1 MQFVTPAEIDAA
13 LSRVYASPEFAE
25 RATPALLQLVA
36 DLWDAFWLWVWSL
49 IPRVVAGMMGSA
61 MPWII
66 GGLLVAAAV
75 WALVLLLGSRVHVR
89 HGAARSVVRTRS
101 TGPLSRDAAQWELAA
116 RNAAELGRFR
126 EAAHALYL
134 AAVLRLEERGVL
146 RYHTGKTP
154 GDYRREVRTDPAT
167 SGHFER
173 FVLRFLPV
181 AFGAA
186 EPGADHFDDL
196 RSTAVHLGVHA

>member
-1 MQFVTPAEIDAA
+1 VGSATPAEVDAA
-13 LSRVYASPEFAE
+13 LSRVYASPDFAE

-36 DLWDAFWLWVWSL
+36 DLWNAFWVWVWSL
-49 IPRVVAGMMGSA
+49 LPGVFAA
-61 MPWII
+61 MTGPAVPWII

-75 WALVLLLGSRVHVR
+75 WALVLLLGNRVHVR
-89 HGAARSVVRTRS
+89 HGGARPVVRTRS
-101 TGPLSRDAAQWELAA
+101 AGASPRDAAQWELAA
-116 RNAAELGRFR
+116 RNAADLGHFR
-126 EAAHALYL
+126 EAAHALFL

-154 GDYRREVRTDPAT
+154 GDYRREVRADPAT

-186 EPGADHFDDL
+186 EPGADHFDEL
-196 RSTAVHLGVHA
+196 RSTAAHLGVHA